1 MLSCLSWAFVCA
13 LGKGVYGRHI
23 SCLRDF
29 LSSGEGAKKGSAT
42 LNIPVFL
49 NPVGN
54 ESPNSAGVIVITVI
68 GENEIFSVPLTQL
81 LPSQPAGSLQTLP
94 HASEST
100 GFANFAPEFI
110 PGI

>member
-1 MLSCLSWAFVCA
+1 MLNCLNWTFVCA
-13 LGKGVYGRHI
+13 LGKGVYGWLI

-29 LSSGEGAKKGSAT
+29 LLSAGGGRKGLAT
-42 LNIPVFL
+42 LNTPVFL
-49 NPVGN
+49 NSVEN
-54 ESPNSAGVIVITVI
+54 ESPNSTGITVITVI
-68 GENEIFSVPLTQL
+68 GENELFRVALTQF

>member
-1 MLSCLSWAFVCA
+1 M
-13 LGKGVYGRHI
+13 YGQLI

-29 LSSGEGAKKGSAT
+29 LWCGGGGKKGSAT
-42 LNIPVFL
+42 LNTPVFL
-49 NPVGN
+49 NSVEN
-54 ESPNSAGVIVITVI
+54 ESPNSTGVIVITVI
-68 GENEIFSVPLTQL
+68 GENELFSVALTQF

-100 GFANFAPEFI
+100 GFANFSPEFI